1 MIKTMD
7 KNAQMERIYHDQQ
20 LQVYMYDFMYVELDT
35 MPPEDN
41 FSDTRTFVDNYKKMS
56 TPGPVPKNWLEF
68 SYICS
73 EDYELDVK
81 FDETEMKKIRP
92 HIQR

>member
-1 MIKTMD
+1 MLEVPTVEASKSYKKKTRYIMIKTMD

-56 TPGPVPKNWLEF
+56 TPGPVPKN
-68 SYICS
+68 
-73 EDYELDVK
+73 
-81 FDETEMKKIRP
+81 
-92 HIQR
+92 

>member
-1 MIKTMD
+1 MKVLTCEASKGYKKKTRYIMIKTMD

-56 TPGPVPKNWLEF
+56 TPGPVPKN
-68 SYICS
+68 
-73 EDYELDVK
+73 
-81 FDETEMKKIRP
+81 
-92 HIQR
+92 